1 MSVQGLS
8 KLEVTGPLP
17 KKTKETWIVGNQQIS
32 SILKKVLQ
40 ETSIHIETDSKASE
54 DSHNLIFCK
63 DWMLQRPDG
72 SLLLPFPIKDPL
84 LEYRFHSLL
93 PPSSKHFLSSRE
105 VGYGT
110 SFSPEMHE
118 AALNLSKDRGFQT
131 RQGTTCVESGNCFY
145 LSSQHAVIGCHSVAL
160 SLIALEEQE
169 AFDFSRISIEE
180 PSILP
185 EDFIRLA
192 RNYQRHEQIAQRVK
206 KANPSTVDEACSA
219 FNSIVKEEFGG
230 MTQYKTSL
238 ISTKDLDPKT
248 KQALIPKAIELFKKF
263 KITQDVIAKEL
274 QVSEVTSVLQY
285 KFHIDMEI
293 CISPDRTILLH
304 DEKKGLELLN
314 TLYRGANPRLRVIFD
329 KYIGNAKSR
338 EEQRSQIVDE
348 IEKEFTQNNLSVHR
362 VFGAFESSG
371 EDTINFMNGLFYY
384 QDDNSIFLT
393 NGVKQRYN
401 MIQDEFQS
409 IFTSL
414 FPKTKI
420 HFIDGD
426 IMQEVLTKHYGGISC
441 LTGIYKS

>member
-8 KLEVTGPLP
+8 KLEITVPLS
-17 KKTKETWIVGNQQIS
+17 KKTNETWIVGNQQIS
-32 SILKKVLQ
+32 SIVKKVLQ
-40 ETSIHIETDSKASE
+40 DTSIDIETDSKASE

-84 LEYRFHSLL
+84 LEYRFHALL

-110 SFSPEMHE
+110 SFSPEKHE
-118 AALNLSKDRGFQT
+118 AALTLSKDRNFQT
-131 RQGTTCVESGNCFY
+131 HQGATCVESGNCFY

-160 SLIALEEQE
+160 SLIALEEQDT
-169 AFDFSRISIEE
+169 FDFSKNGVEE

-192 RNYQRHEQIAQRVK
+192 RNYQRHELIAQRVK
-206 KANPSTVDEACSA
+206 KANPSNIDEACSA
-219 FNSIVKEEFGG
+219 FNSIIKEEFGG

-238 ISTKDLDPKT
+238 MSTNDIDPKT
-248 KQALIPKAIELFKKF
+248 KQALLPKAVELFKKF

-274 QVSEVTSVLQY
+274 QVSVLTNVLQY

-293 CISPDRTILLH
+293 CVSPDRTVLLH

-314 TLYRGANPRLRVIFD
+314 ALYKNVNPRLKNIFD
-329 KYIGNAKSR
+329 KYIRNAQLCL
-338 EEQRSQIVDE
+338 EHRSQIVDAV
-348 IEKEFTQNNLSVHR
+348 EKEFTQHKLSIHR

-371 EDTINFMNGLFYY
+371 EDTINFINGLFYNLG
-384 QDDNSIFLT
+384 DKSIFLT
-393 NGVKQRYN
+393 NGVKQRFN
-401 MIQDEFQS
+401 VIQDEFQN